1 MNIVDLTQSKFTAV
15 DKVVSVRG
23 IILGVKKGDRATER
37 KVDKKE
43 EESLGRVSKGSE
55 PTIFTDIYQEN
66 VNIAIWQRQLNLSLQ
81 QEVSSCLL
89 LNPIFQTAM
98 TVSSESVYKSLAR
111 ELGIDETSELV
122 ENIAELVDMFCSL
135 FELKRVGLR
144 LTALN
149 KAMCPKFHVDR
160 VPCRL
165 ITTYQGIATEWLQ
178 HSSVDRAKL
187 GAGSNGLPDNE
198 SGIYQKATD
207 IQRLSC
213 ADVAL
218 LKGESW
224 QGNEGAGL
232 VHRSP
237 ALENGEHRLL
247 LTLDFTD

>member
-1 MNIVDLTQSKFTAV
+1 MSFIDLAKAKFTAI
-15 DKVVSVRG
+15 DEAFSLRD
-23 IILGVKKGDRATER
+23 IISGVKKIEVITAAKVRRA
-37 KVDKKE
+37 
-43 EESLGRVSKGSE
+43 SQGSE
-55 PTIFTDIYQEN
+55 PTVLTDIYQAD
-66 VNIAIWQRQLNLSLQ
+66 VNIAIWQRQLSPSLQ
-81 QEVSSCLL
+81 KEVSAFLL
-89 LNPIFQTAM
+89 LNPTFQTAM
-98 TVSSESVYKSLAR
+98 TVSSEGIYKSLAN
-111 ELGIDETSELV
+111 ELGKDENSELV
-122 ENIAELVDMFCSL
+122 GNIAELVDMFCSL
-135 FELKRVGLR
+135 FELKQVGLR

-178 HSSVDRAKL
+178 HHCVDRSKL

-198 SGIYQKATD
+198 SGIYQKASD
-207 IQRLSC
+207 IQQLSN

-237 ALENGEHRLL
+237 APENDEHRLL
-247 LTLDFTD
+247 LTLDFAD